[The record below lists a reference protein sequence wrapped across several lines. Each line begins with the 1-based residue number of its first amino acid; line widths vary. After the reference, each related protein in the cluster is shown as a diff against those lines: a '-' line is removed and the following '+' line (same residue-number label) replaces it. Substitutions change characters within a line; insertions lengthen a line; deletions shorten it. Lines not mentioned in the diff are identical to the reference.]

1 MKNKRFISIITAL
14 LAVIFV
20 AGAFA
25 ACSSE
30 PETTTITTDP
40 AVIKNQDSVNLIKS
54 YSTEEL
60 GLSGTWDDYDFVA
73 HNNSGVQV
81 QDGVHDGYYIE
92 VQVGKKVENSD
103 GSITIANAAYYL
115 ISYDGETILKYDPE
129 NETYTPLSELQ
140 NAESETETASQ
151 QNTETESEAQ

>member
-1 MKNKRFISIITAL
+1 MKNRRFISIVIAL
-14 LAVIFV
+14 LAVILV

-30 PETTTITTDP
+30 PETITTDP
-40 AVIKNQDSVNLIKS
+40 AVVKNQDSVNLIKS

-92 VQVGKKVENSD
+92 VQVGKKVEHSD

-140 NAESETETASQ
+140 STESETETASQ
-151 QNTETESEAQ
+151 QNAETESEAQ

>member
-40 AVIKNQDSVNLIKS
+40 AVIKN